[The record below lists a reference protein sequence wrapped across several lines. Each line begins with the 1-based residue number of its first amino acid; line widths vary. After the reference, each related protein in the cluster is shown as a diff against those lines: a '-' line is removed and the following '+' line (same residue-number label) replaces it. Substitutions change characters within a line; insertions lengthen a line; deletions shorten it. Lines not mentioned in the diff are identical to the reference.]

1 MKQHIAKLLVFLMLI
16 TTMIVPADLSFA
28 ESGNENTTQTEE
40 SNDPQ
45 KEFDSKLLRSLR
57 MMKRALKM
65 NRHLILQLQK
75 KALSLQKMTS

>member
-40 SNDPQ
+40 SNDPR
-45 KEFDSKLLRSLR
+45 KELDIDTGNFCEVYG
-57 MMKRALKM
+57 
-65 NRHLILQLQK
+65 
-75 KALSLQKMTS
+75 